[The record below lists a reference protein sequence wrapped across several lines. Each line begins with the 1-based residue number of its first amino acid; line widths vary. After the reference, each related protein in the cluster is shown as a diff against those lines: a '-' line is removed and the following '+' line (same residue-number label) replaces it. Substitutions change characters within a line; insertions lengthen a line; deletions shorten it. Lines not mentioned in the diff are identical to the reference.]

1 MADLE
6 QTGFAQGV
14 AWATQ
19 VLLSWDQET
28 LALDLLNESGL
39 TLEQLEEV
47 ADEYDLTPIRAALPQ
62 ATGGENGR

>member
-14 AWATQ
+14 AWAAQ

-28 LALDLLNESGL
+28 LALDLLNESGI

-47 ADEYDLTPIRAALPQ
+47 ADEYDLTPIRAALP
-62 ATGGENGR
+62 TKDGEA